1 MFSQDSRGIVA
12 GFWSR
17 DIRRADGVAAAPLDL
32 LANDDQ
38 DDAVDDKED
47 DHEEGDEE
55 EEEEEKDGTGSGPGL
70 PANGGEG
77 SRVRGRSTDR
87 RL

>member
-1 MFSQDSRGIVA
+1 MAGLFSQDSRGIVA

-32 LANDDQ
+32 LANDDN
-38 DDAVDDKED
+38 ED
-47 DHEEGDEE
+47 DHEKGDEKV